1 MLPCRNGS
9 HLYTGRQTCLSQ
21 RPGSGT
27 SERCNS
33 GSTDPAK
40 LKVSGDFMSL
50 YQAYLEQIEGR
61 KEQGLKPKPI
71 DDGSLV
77 AELIAQIKDADHAHR
92 ADSLNFLIYNTLPG
106 TTSAAGV
113 KAAFLKEII
122 LGEAVVAEITP
133 AFAFELLSHMKGGPS
148 VEVLLD
154 LALGDDAA
162 IASDAAEIL
171 KTQVFL
177 YEADTNRLK
186 AAFEA
191 GSAIARDII
200 ESYAEAEFFTKLPE
214 IEDEIKVV
222 TYIAAEGDISTD
234 LLSPGNQAHSR
245 SDRELHGKCMIS
257 EQAQDEI
264 RKLQAQHPDKQV
276 MLIAEKGTMGV
287 GSSRMS
293 GVNNVALWTGR
304 QASPYVPFVNVAPIV
319 AGTNGISPIFLTTVG
334 VTGGI
339 GIDLK
344 NWVKKLD
351 ADGNPIL
358 NNDDNPILEQKYSVE
373 TGTILT
379 INTKDKMLLDEDGGE
394 ALVDVSSSFTPQK
407 LEFMKAGGSYAIVF
421 GKMLQTFACETLGV
435 ELKSAYAPSKEVSV
449 EGQGLTAVEKI
460 FNANA
465 VGVAP
470 GTVLHAGSDARVRV
484 NIVGSQDTTGLMT
497 AQELEAMAAT
507 VISPTVDGAYQSGC
521 HTASVWDIKAQENTP
536 RLMKFMHDFGLI
548 TGRDPKD
555 VYHPMTDVIHK
566 VLNDITVDDWAIIIG
581 GDSHTRMSKGV
592 AFGAD
597 SGTVALALATGE
609 ATMPIPESVKVTFKG
624 SMADHMDF
632 RDVVHATQTQ
642 MLKQFGDNVFQG
654 RIIEVH
660 IGTLLAD
667 QAFTF
672 TDWTA
677 EMKAKASICISE
689 DATLIESLE
698 IAKHRIQIMIDKGM
712 ENDNRMLQGLID
724 IADQRIAQ
732 IRSGE
737 KPALAPDANAS
748 YFAEVVVDLDQIVE
762 PMIADPDV
770 NNADVSKRYTHD
782 TIRPISFY
790 GADKKVD
797 LGFVGSCMVHK
808 GDVKIVAQMLRNL
821 EKSSGKVEFNAP
833 LVVAAPTYNIIDE
846 LKAEGDWD
854 ILQKYSGFEFD
865 DSKPKTSARTE
876 YENILYLERP
886 GCNLCMGNQEK
897 AAKGDTVLATS
908 TRLFKGRVVEDA
920 GDKKGE
926 SLLAST
932 PVVVLSAI
940 LGRTPTL
947 DEYKTAVDG
956 IDLTKFAPPLAKP
969 GTTQSAHF

>member
-1 MLPCRNGS
+1 
-9 HLYTGRQTCLSQ
+9 
-21 RPGSGT
+21 
-27 SERCNS
+27 
-33 GSTDPAK
+33 
-40 LKVSGDFMSL
+40 MSL
-50 YQAYLEQIEGR
+50 YAAYLEEIETR
-61 KEQGLKPKPI
+61 KEQGLSPKPI
-71 DDGSLV
+71 DDGALA
-77 AELIAQIKDADHAHR
+77 AEVIAQIKDKDHPHR
-92 ADSLNFLIYNTLPG
+92 AASLEFLIYNTLPG
-106 TTSAAGV
+106 TTGAAGE
-113 KAAFLKEII
+113 KARFLKEVI
-122 LGEAVVAEITP
+122 LGDAEVEEISRE
-133 AFAFELLSHMKGGPS
+133 FAFELLSHMKGGPS

-154 LALGDDAA
+154 LALGDDAD
-162 IASDAAEIL
+162 IASDAAEVL

-177 YEADTNRLK
+177 YEADTDRIKNAL
-186 AAFEA
+186 EA
-191 GSAIARDII
+191 GNAVARELL
-200 ESYAEAEFFTKLPE
+200 ESYAQAEFFTKLPE
-214 IEDEIKVV
+214 IEDEIQVV
-222 TYIAAEGDISTD
+222 TYVAAEGDISTD

-245 SDRELHGKCMIS
+245 ADRELHGKCMIS
-257 EQAQDEI
+257 ERAQKEIQAL
-264 RKLQAQHPDKQV
+264 KLQHPDKRV

-293 GVNNVALWTGR
+293 GVNNVALWTGK
-304 QASPYVPFVNVAPIV
+304 QASPYVPFVNIAPVV

-344 NWVKKLD
+344 NWVKKVD
-351 ADGNPIL
+351 ADGKPILNNDGNPIL
-358 NNDDNPILEQKYSVE
+358 EERYSVA
-373 TGTILT
+373 TGTVLT
-379 INTKDKMLLDEDGGE
+379 INTKDKKLYNAAGDEE
-394 ALVDVSSSFTPQK
+394 HVDLAASFTPQK
-407 LEFMKAGGSYAIVF
+407 VEFMKAGGSYAVVF
-421 GKMLQTFACETLGV
+421 GKKLQNFAAETLGIEAPQV
-435 ELKSAYAPSKEVSV
+435 FAPSKEVSH

-470 GTVLHAGSDARVRV
+470 GKVLHAGSDVRVKV
-484 NIVGSQDTTGLMT
+484 NIVGSQDTTGPMT

-507 VISPTVDGAYQSGC
+507 VLSPSVDGAYQSGC
-521 HTASVWDIKAQENTP
+521 HTASVWDAKAQANTP
-536 RLMKFMHDFGLI
+536 KLMAFMNKFGLI
-548 TGRDPKD
+548 TGRDPKG
-555 VYHPMTDVIHK
+555 VYHAMTDVIHK

-624 SMADHMDF
+624 RMADYMDF
-632 RDVVHATQTQ
+632 RDVVHATQSQ

-654 RIIEVH
+654 RVIEVH

-689 DATLIESLE
+689 DETLIQSLE
-698 IAKHRIQIMIDKGM
+698 IAKARIQIMIDKGM
-712 ENDNRMLQGLID
+712 DNEARMLQGLID
-724 IADQRIAQ
+724 RAEARIAQ

-737 KPALAPDANAS
+737 KPALKPDDNAQ
-748 YFAEVVVDLDQIVE
+748 YFAEVVVDLDEIDE

-770 NNADVSKRYTHD
+770 SNADISKRYTHD

-790 GADKKVD
+790 RDKKVD

-808 GDVKIVAQMLRNL
+808 GDIKIVAQMLRNL
-821 EKSSGKVEFNAP
+821 EAAYGKVEFKAP

-846 LKAEGDWD
+846 LKAEGDWE
-854 ILQKYSGFEFD
+854 ILQKYCGFEFD
-865 DSKPKTSARTE
+865 DTAPKTMARTE

-920 GDKKGE
+920 EDKTGE

-940 LGRTPTL
+940 LGRTPTVE
-947 DEYKTAVDG
+947 EYKTAVDG
-956 IDLTKFAPPLAKP
+956 IDLTKFAPPVQKPLASL
-969 GTTQSAHF
+969 SAHY

>member
-1 MLPCRNGS
+1 
-9 HLYTGRQTCLSQ
+9 
-21 RPGSGT
+21 
-27 SERCNS
+27 
-33 GSTDPAK
+33 
-40 LKVSGDFMSL
+40 MSL
-50 YQAYLEQIEGR
+50 YTAYLKETETR
-61 KEQGLKPKPI
+61 KQDGLNPKPI
-71 DDGSLV
+71 DDGPLT
-77 AELIAQIKDADHAHR
+77 AELIAQIKDKGNHHR
-92 ADSLNFLIYNTLPG
+92 ASSLNFFIYNTLPG
-106 TTSAAGV
+106 TTASAGV

-122 LGEAVVAEITP
+122 LGQADVPEITTT
-133 AFAFELLSHMKGGPS
+133 FAFKLLSHMKGGPS
-148 VEVLLD
+148 VRALLD
-154 LALGDDAA
+154 IALGDDAG
-162 IASDAAEIL
+162 IAKNAVEVL

-177 YEADTNRLK
+177 YEADTDCIKK
-186 AAFEA
+186 AYMA
-191 GSAIARDII
+191 GNIIAENLL
-200 ESYAEAEFFTKLPE
+200 ESYAKAEFFTKLPD
-214 IEDEIKVV
+214 IDNEIKVV

-245 SDRELHGKCMIS
+245 ADRELHGKCFIS
-257 EQAQDEI
+257 EAAQKEI
-264 RKLQAQHPDKQV
+264 EALKLQHPDKQV

-293 GVNNVALWTGR
+293 GVNNVALWTGK
-304 QASPYVPFVNVAPIV
+304 QASPYVPFVNFAPVV

-339 GIDLK
+339 GVDLK

-351 ADGNPIL
+351 DDGTPILNNDGNPIL
-358 NNDDNPILEQKYSVE
+358 EQRYSVE
-373 TGTILT
+373 TGTVLI
-379 INTKDKMLLDEDGGE
+379 INTKKKKLYCEDGDE
-394 ALVDVSSSFTPQK
+394 ELVDMASSFTPQK
-407 LEFMKAGGSYAIVF
+407 MEFMKAGGSYAIVF
-421 GKMLQTFACETLGV
+421 GKKLQTFAAKTLGI
-435 ELKSAYAPSKEVSV
+435 ELKSAYAPSKEISSD
-449 EGQGLTAVEKI
+449 GQGLTAVEKI

-465 VGVAP
+465 R
-470 GTVLHAGSDARVRV
+470 GTTPNKVLHAGSDVRV
-484 NIVGSQDTTGLMT
+484 KVNVVGSQDTTGLMT
-497 AQELEAMAAT
+497 SQELEAMAAT
-507 VISPTVDGAYQSGC
+507 VISPSVDGAYQSGC
-521 HTASVWDIKAQENTP
+521 HTASVWDAKAQANTP
-536 RLMKFMHDFGLI
+536 RLMRFMNDFGLI
-548 TGRDPKD
+548 TARDPKG
-555 VYHPMTDVIHK
+555 VYHSLTDVIHK

-609 ATMPIPESVKVTFKG
+609 ATMPIPESVKVSFKG
-624 SMADHMDF
+624 KMAHHMDF
-632 RDVVHATQTQ
+632 RDVVHATQAQ
-642 MLKQFGDNVFQG
+642 MLQQFGDNVFQG

-677 EMKAKASICISE
+677 EMKAKGSICVSE
-689 DATLIESLE
+689 DETLIKSLK
-698 IAKHRIQIMIDKGM
+698 IAKARIQIMIEKGM
-712 ENDNRMLQGLID
+712 DNGVAMLQGLVN
-724 IADQRIAQ
+724 IADDRIAQ
-732 IRSGE
+732 ISSGQ
-737 KPALAPDANAS
+737 KPALAPDVNAK
-748 YFAEVVVDLDQIVE
+748 YYAEVVVDLEAINE

-790 GADKKVD
+790 KAEKKVD

-821 EKSSGKVEFNAP
+821 EKENGQVEFKAP

-846 LKAEGDWD
+846 LKAEGDWKV
-854 ILQKYSGFEFD
+854 LQKYSGFEFD
-865 DSKPKTSARTE
+865 DFAPKMTARTE

-908 TRLFKGRVVEDA
+908 TRLFQGRVVGDSN
-920 GDKKGE
+920 DKKGE

-947 DEYKTAVDG
+947 EEYTNAVEG
-956 IDLTKFAPPLAKP
+956 IDLTKFSPPAQKP
-969 GTTQSAHF
+969 FASLSAHY

>member
-1 MLPCRNGS
+1 
-9 HLYTGRQTCLSQ
+9 
-21 RPGSGT
+21 
-27 SERCNS
+27 
-33 GSTDPAK
+33 
-40 LKVSGDFMSL
+40 MSL
-50 YQAYLEQIEGR
+50 YTDYLTEIEAR
-61 KEQGLKPKPI
+61 KGEGLHPKPI
-71 DDGSLV
+71 DEDALV
-77 AELIAQIKDADHAHR
+77 AELITHIEDASSEHR
-92 ADSLNFLIYNTLPG
+92 QDSLQFFIYNTLPG
-106 TTSAAGV
+106 TTSAASV
-113 KAAFLKEII
+113 KAQFLKKII
-122 LGEAVVAEITP
+122 IGDAVVAEITP

-154 LALGDDAA
+154 LALGADAA
-162 IASDAAEIL
+162 IARQAGDVL

-177 YEADTNRLK
+177 YDADMARL
-186 AAFEA
+186 ADAYQA
-191 GSAIARDII
+191 GNAVAKDIL
-200 ESYAEAEFFTKLPE
+200 ESYAKAEFFTKLPE
-214 IEDEIKVV
+214 IDDEIRVV

-257 EQAQDEI
+257 PEAQAEI
-264 RKLQAQHPDKQV
+264 QALQQQHPDKRV

-293 GVNNVALWTGR
+293 GVNNVALWTGK
-304 QASPYVPFVNVAPIV
+304 QASPYVPFVNIAPIV
-319 AGTNGISPIFLTTVG
+319 AGTNGISPIFLTTVD

-339 GIDLK
+339 GINLK
-344 NWVKKLD
+344 NWVKKTD
-351 ADGNPIL
+351 EDGKPIL
-358 NNDDNPILEQKYSVE
+358 NNDGNPILEQKYSVE
-373 TGTILT
+373 TGTVLT
-379 INTKDKMLLDEDGGE
+379 INTKDKKLCDENGKE
-394 ALVDVSSSFTPQK
+394 LVDIAAAFTPQK
-407 LEFMKAGGSYAIVF
+407 TEFMKAGGSYAIVF
-421 GKMLQTFACETLGV
+421 GKKLQTFAAETLAIDPTPV
-435 ELKSAYAPSKEVSV
+435 FAPNKEISI

-460 FNANA
+460 FNRNA
-465 VGVAP
+465 VGVL
-470 GTVLHAGSDARVRV
+470 GGKILHAGSDARVKV

-507 VISPTVDGAYQSGC
+507 VISPIVDGAYQSGC
-521 HTASVWDIKAQENTP
+521 HTASVWDKKAQANIP
-536 RLMKFMHDFGLI
+536 KLMSFMNNFGLI
-548 TGRDPKD
+548 TARDPKG
-555 VYHPMTDVIHK
+555 VYHAMTDVIHK

-609 ATMPIPESVKVTFKG
+609 ATMPIPQSVKVTFKG
-624 SMADHMDF
+624 TMQPHMDF
-632 RDVVHATQTQ
+632 RDVVHATQAQ
-642 MLKQFGDNVFQG
+642 MLQQCGDNVFQG
-654 RIIEVH
+654 RVIEVH

-677 EMKAKASICISE
+677 EMKAKASICISQ
-689 DATLIESLE
+689 DDTLIQSLE
-698 IAKHRIQIMIDKGM
+698 IAKNRIQIMIDKGM
-712 ENDNRMLQGLID
+712 ENDAKTLHGLIAK
-724 IADQRIAQ
+724 ADKRIAE

-737 KPALAPDANAS
+737 KPALAPDENAK
-748 YFAEVVVDLDQIVE
+748 YFAEVVVDLDLINE

-782 TIRPISFY
+782 TIRPVSYY
-790 GADKKVD
+790 GGAKKVD

-808 GDVKIVAQMLRNL
+808 GDIKIVAQMLKNI
-821 EKSSGKVEFNAP
+821 EKSQGKVEFKAP

-854 ILQKYSGFEFD
+854 ILQRYSGFEFD
-865 DSKPKTSARTE
+865 DMLPKSAARTE

-908 TRLFKGRVVEDA
+908 TRLFQGRVVEDA
-920 GDKKGE
+920 AEKKGE

-940 LGRTPTL
+940 LGRTPSA
-947 DEYKTAVDG
+947 DEYKDAVEG
-956 IDLTKFAPPLAKP
+956 IDLTKFAPPLEKP
-969 GTTQSAHF
+969 GMARSVHF

>member
-1 MLPCRNGS
+1 
-9 HLYTGRQTCLSQ
+9 
-21 RPGSGT
+21 
-27 SERCNS
+27 
-33 GSTDPAK
+33 
-40 LKVSGDFMSL
+40 MSFFT
-50 YQAYLEQIEGR
+50 AYLDEIKDR
-61 KEQGLKPKPI
+61 KTQGLSPKPI
-71 DDGSLV
+71 EDS
-77 AELIAQIKDADHAHR
+77 ELALEVIAQIKDVKNEHR
-92 ADSLNFLIYNTLPG
+92 EQSLEYFIYNTLPG
-106 TTSAAGV
+106 TTNAAGV
-113 KAAFLKEII
+113 KAEFLKEII
-122 LGEAVVAEITP
+122 LGNFEIEEISPT
-133 AFAFELLSHMKGGPS
+133 FAFELLSHMKGGPS
-148 VEVLLD
+148 VAVLLD
-154 LALGDDAA
+154 LALGDEVS
-162 IASDAAEIL
+162 IAKNAAEVL

-177 YEADTNRLK
+177 YEADTGRLK
-186 AAFEA
+186 TAYNA
-191 GSAIARDII
+191 GNEIVRDIL
-200 ESYAEAEFFTKLPE
+200 ESYAIAEFFTKLPN
-214 IEDEIKVV
+214 IESEIKVV

-245 SDRELHGKCMIS
+245 ADRELHGKCLIS
-257 EQAQDEI
+257 AKAQGEI
-264 RKLQAQHPDKQV
+264 RELQKQHPDKRV

-293 GVNNVALWTGR
+293 GVNNVALWTG
-304 QASPYVPFVNVAPIV
+304 QPVSPYIPFVNNAPIV

-351 ADGNPIL
+351 GQGNPIL
-358 NNDDNPILEQKYSVE
+358 NNDENPILEQAYSVE
-373 TGTILT
+373 TGTVLT
-379 INTKDKMLLDEDGGE
+379 INTDDKKLYDEATGRE
-394 ALVDVSSSFTPQK
+394 LVDVSSSFTPQK
-407 LEFMKAGGSYAIVF
+407 VEFIKAGGSYAIVF
-421 GKMLQTFACETLGV
+421 GKKLQNFAAETLGS
-435 ELKSAYAPSKEVSV
+435 ELKSAFAPSKEISHA
-449 EGQGLTAVEKI
+449 GQGLTAVEKI
-460 FNANA
+460 FNKNA
-465 VGVAP
+465 VGVTS
-470 GTVLHAGSDARVRV
+470 GQVLHAGSDVRVQV

-497 AQELEAMAAT
+497 SQELESMAAT

-521 HTASVWDIKAQENTP
+521 HTASVWDLKAQANTP
-536 RLMKFMHDFGLI
+536 KLMSFMHKFGLI
-548 TGRDPKD
+548 TARDPKG
-555 VYHPMTDVIHK
+555 VYHSMTDVVHK

-609 ATMPIPESVKVTFKG
+609 ATMVIPESVKVTFKG
-624 SMADHMDF
+624 SMKDHMDF
-632 RDVVHATQTQ
+632 RDVVHATQAQ

-654 RIIEVH
+654 RVIEVH

-672 TDWTA
+672 TDWSA
-677 EMKAKASICISE
+677 EMKAKASICISQ
-689 DATLIESLE
+689 DDTLIESLE
-698 IAKHRIQIMIDKGM
+698 ISQSRIQIMIDKGM
-712 ENDNRMLQGLID
+712 ENDSRTLQGLID
-724 IADQRIAQ
+724 IAAKRISE
-732 IRSGE
+732 IKTGE
-737 KPALAPDANAS
+737 KSALTPDENAK
-748 YFAEVVVDLDQIVE
+748 YFAEVVVDLDQIDE

-790 GADKKVD
+790 RAEKKVD

-821 EKSSGKVEFNAP
+821 EKKLGHVEFKAP

-846 LKAEGDWD
+846 LKAEGDWAV
-854 ILQKYSGFEFD
+854 LQKYSGFEFD
-865 DSKPKTSARTE
+865 DNAPKVSARVD

-908 TRLFKGRVVEDA
+908 TRLFQGRVVEDTD
-920 GDKKGE
+920 DKKGE

-940 LGRTPTL
+940 LGRTPTIE
-947 DEYKTAVDG
+947 EYKVAVKG

-969 GTTQSAHF
+969 ANSISMHF